1 MPQHHCDDK
10 ASVYVLRL
18 GKLHKEVCFVV
29 HGEETSF
36 VTSQIHITQKR
47 CSKYGAH
54 QSKWK

>member
-54 QSKWK
+54 QSK